1 MAVDEASPGVSPRF
15 RLGPYDVV
23 RCLGR
28 GGMADVF
35 EARHVDLGKRVAV
48 KILRSP
54 IGADGENTRRVLRE
68 GRAATAVRHPN
79 VVEMLDVGFQ
89 DGIAYLV
96 MELLEGEDL
105 SVRLARTGPM
115 PVAEIAD
122 LLLPVISGMAAA
134 HAAGVIHR
142 DLKPS
147 NIFLARRHH
156 GIEPVVVDFGISK
169 SIDGAAGTGSSQVG
183 AGTIPYMAPEQVR
196 GSRDVTALCDEYA
209 LGAILYEC
217 ATGRTPF
224 WSEDRYELVQGIM
237 TGPLVPP
244 SRHNPLVGATFDA
257 IVLRALAREPGER
270 FSYVSALGA
279 ALWQL
284 AGEKARER
292 WAEEF
297 GSFEGGV
304 RSSGV
309 AVTVRPPGQGPTTK
323 RGALIILA
331 LAGAS
336 VFAAAG
342 LTLSTHPASESTGP
356 SAAAATWQ
364 PPSLPPA
371 PATPAAP
378 SPAVSQAP
386 APATPPAVEAT
397 PPPRPARTTAP
408 TPVRRDPQ
416 RTPAAAAATVERGTA
431 NIPIV
436 E

>member
-1 MAVDEASPGVSPRF
+1 
-15 RLGPYDVV
+15 
-23 RCLGR
+23 
-28 GGMADVF
+28 MADVF
-35 EARHVDLGKRVAV
+35 EARHADLGKRVAV

-54 IGADGENTRRVLRE
+54 VGVDGEGSRRVLRE

-115 PVAEIAD
+115 PVVEIAD
-122 LLLPVISGMAAA
+122 LLLPVVSGMAAA

-156 GIEPVVVDFGISK
+156 GIEPVVVDFGISR
-169 SIDGAAGTGSSQVG
+169 SIDGAAATGSSQVG
-183 AGTIPYMAPEQVR
+183 AGTVPYMAPEQIR

-237 TGPLVPP
+237 TGPVVPP
-244 SRHNPLVGATFDA
+244 SERRPGVDPAFDA
-257 IVLRALAREPGER
+257 IVLRALARDPASR
-270 FSYVSALGA
+270 FADVTALGA
-279 ALWQL
+279 ALWPL
-284 AGEKARER
+284 ASEKARER
-292 WAEEF
+292 WAAEF
-297 GSFEGGV
+297 GSIDGMK
-304 RSSGV
+304 SSGV
-309 AVTVRPPGQGPTTK
+309 AVTVPP
-323 RGALIILA
+323 RGAKDAKQGRTA
-331 LAGAS
+331 LRTAGVLGLVAVAGAS
-336 VFAAAG
+336 VVASVGVVF
-342 LTLSTHPASESTGP
+342 SSRPASS
-356 SAAAATWQ
+356 
-364 PPSLPPA
+364 PPPQTAA
-371 PATPAAP
+371 PAASIPPVESVTLGL
-378 SPAVSQAP
+378 QAP
-386 APATPPAVEAT
+386 PPAVTSQPT
-397 PPPRPARTTAP
+397 PPPRPARAP
-408 TPVRRDPQ
+408 VTTPVRRDLP
-416 RTPAAAAATVERGTA
+416 RAPAAGTATVERGTA